1 MTDPIRILIVD
12 DEAPNMKALCH
23 TLRDQGYATDGFTS
37 GLTALQEV
45 SPKRYDLL
53 LTDLMMPGMD
63 GITLLQSAMQR
74 DPDIV
79 GIVMTG
85 AGTISSAVEAMKAG
99 AFDYLLKPF
108 TLGVLLPVVARAL
121 GVRTL
126 RLENA
131 ALQQG
136 MRERTEALEV
146 ANREL
151 EAFSY
156 SASHDLH
163 APLRSINLYS
173 SILEEDH
180 GAALDDDAR
189 RILGRIRANAM
200 RMGQLISDL
209 LVLSRM
215 SRSSLTIEAVD
226 LTAIAKEVI
235 ASLRELEPQRH
246 AEVVI
251 AEGMAVRG
259 DRGLLRVLLDNVLGN
274 AWKYSGKQPAPRI
287 EMGVV
292 ASEHHAQTIFVRDNG
307 AGFDMAFAKDLFA
320 PFHRMHKADD
330 FPGSGI
336 GLSIVARIIQRH
348 GGRIWAESAVN
359 QGATF
364 SFTLE
369 APARP

>member
-1 MTDPIRILIVD
+1 MSETVRILVVD
-12 DEAPNMKALCH
+12 DEAPNMRALCH
-23 TLRDQGYATDGFTS
+23 TLRDQGYATEGFTS
-37 GLTALQEV
+37 GQTALLEIA
-45 SPKRYDLL
+45 PKRYDLV

-63 GITLLQSAMQR
+63 GITFLQAAMQR
-74 DPDIV
+74 DPDV
-79 GIVMTG
+79 MGIVMTG

-108 TLGVLLPVVARAL
+108 TLAVLLPVVARAL
-121 GVRTL
+121 SVRTL

-131 ALQQG
+131 ALQRG

-163 APLRSINLYS
+163 APLRSISLYS

-180 GAALDDDAR
+180 AAVLNDDAR
-189 RILGRIRANAM
+189 QILGRIRANAL

-215 SRSSLTIEAVD
+215 SRSSLTLEAVD
-226 LTAIAKEVI
+226 LTALAKEAV
-235 ASLRELEPQRH
+235 ASLRELEPQRQV
-246 AEVVI
+246 EVVI
-251 AEGMAVRG
+251 ADGISARG
-259 DRGLLRVLLDNVLGN
+259 DRGLLRVLLDNLVGN
-274 AWKYSGKQPAPRI
+274 AWKYSGKQPEARI
-287 EMGVV
+287 EIGVR
-292 ASEHHAQTIFVRDNG
+292 ATEQPPLAIFVRDNG
-307 AGFDMAFAKDLFA
+307 AGFDMANAQNLFA
-320 PFHRMHKADD
+320 PFHRMHRADD

-348 GGRIWAESAVN
+348 GGRNWAESAEG

-369 APARP
+369 GSALP

>member
-1 MTDPIRILIVD
+1 MSDPIRILIVD

-23 TLRDQGYATDGFTS
+23 TLRDQGYVTDGFTS

-63 GITLLQSAMQR
+63 GITFLQAALQR
-74 DPDIV
+74 DPDLI
-79 GIVMTG
+79 GILMTG

-108 TLGVLLPVVARAL
+108 TLAALLPVVARAL
-121 GVRTL
+121 SVRNL

-131 ALQQG
+131 ALQRG
-136 MRERTEALEV
+136 MRERTEELEV

-163 APLRSINLYS
+163 APLRSINIYS

-180 GAALDDDAR
+180 GAAMDDDAR
-189 RILGRIRANAM
+189 KILGRIRANAL

-215 SRSSLTIEAVD
+215 SRSSLAIEAVD
-226 LTAIAKEVI
+226 LSALANEVI
-235 ASLRELEPQRH
+235 ASLRELEPQRQ
-246 AEVVI
+246 AEVTI
-251 AEGMAVRG
+251 ANGISVRG
-259 DRGLLRVLLDNVLGN
+259 DRGLLRVLLDNVVGN
-274 AWKYSGKQPAPRI
+274 AWKYSGKHPAPRI
-287 EMGVV
+287 EVGIMPT
-292 ASEHHAQTIFVRDNG
+292 AHHPRTIFVRDNG
-307 AGFDMAFAKDLFA
+307 AGFDMANAENLFA
-320 PFHRMHKADD
+320 PFHRMHRAED

-359 QGATF
+359 EGSTF
-364 SFTLE
+364 FFTLE
-369 APARP
+369 TPALP